1 MTTSP
6 KEPIGSIW
14 EDLDLSDLNQK
25 PEGAQPL
32 SWPALLPLLSEA
44 TEASPVDPLKLAVV
58 YLDGLQDPD
67 AALEHLISLGPEDHL
82 ANWLL
87 LQAVLQAISPD
98 LYIDRI
104 WDRQKTAAADEASL
118 AAGETALLQIF
129 QGIQMETFLEEA
141 QDWLSAGLPSQLARM
156 IHLSARGEWDAL
168 ASAFM
173 MQSAVS
179 RLMVAH
185 LVGDRQGYVDY
196 QINHLL
202 SASEAAPLL
211 TAETLLEL
219 CGEGDEE
226 LIATA
231 LEQRLQVLEGLGTDF
246 TPHASATALL
256 LKLRHPHRLPHLEVP
271 SLRNPQA
278 SLAWH
283 HMVSL
288 VDRPARSPAFSGL
301 AHRYMQEAEQCDPPL
316 SMVLRIRAA
325 EILMGQGSAGAAFN
339 VLPTATADDLLT
351 ALVARYK
358 VICLAQLR
366 NWSLLSLELARF
378 PMETEDLA
386 EQASVLQLALL
397 MAATLPEQS
406 TKILQTVESQLFH
419 LEPRFVLSL
428 SGAILSGYR
437 RLGDLKRVAA
447 LWTDL
452 SLNTRQAR
460 QGSLAAFASGV
471 TQLVKGQPSRALE
484 AFGLANRHISEDLL
498 THIGRALA
506 LAENGQWPEAIEAL
520 HKLGRS
526 LHTPARDHLLI
537 FMARLTAVWGG
548 RPDQA
553 LEFMEQVSSPYSN
566 GVAALKEIAGIQLL
580 RQRPEEALELL
591 DRAIERAADS
601 MERVD
606 LVRLRGDIFA
616 MVLEDPPRAEDAYR
630 QAIAEHPLHPA
641 SLEGLRRL
649 LTAQERFD
657 ELPSVLDSLLQL
669 AVEDDDRLNI
679 MLELST
685 FHRQRW
691 ARQGGEED
699 VEACLRYCDQ
709 ALDLDPQNDQASRN
723 IVNICVKRKRWQDII
738 DRLDITSP
746 SLTSLRG
753 LRKALQE
760 TGQWHLLAVVCQ
772 QLAEKSDNPRESM
785 AAALR
790 SGDIY
795 RDQLDRPDTAEE
807 RYCWAAE
814 HFPDPAALTRLASV
828 LRGQQRWADLS
839 QVLEEELYLTR
850 EERQRLKIHRELGR
864 LYAGSLDNIRAAR
877 QHLLQAVELDPA
889 DISTRHTLE
898 ALPPLTLKELRE
910 TFKNSPLL
918 DLDDP
923 ESLVE
928 LMLIFAQKTV
938 SIGEACEC
946 LLQAA
951 AVCTATEDRSRA
963 QEIYRQILSRDPGSH
978 RALEALSRIYEA
990 EKKWSKLLAITRRQ
1004 VELAQTPAAKA
1015 MLLFKCGALLEMRMD
1030 DPEEAEQFYCR
1041 ATDACGDF
1049 SPAPNALR
1057 DLHARHQAV
1066 DRFKPCAP
1074 IQAHD
1079 TLS

>member
-1 MTTSP
+1 MTTP
-6 KEPIGSIW
+6 LKDPIGSIW
-14 EDLDLSDLNQK
+14 EDLDLSDLEKQ

-32 SWPALLPLLSEA
+32 SWPSLLPLLSEA
-44 TEASPVDPLKLAVV
+44 TGASPVDPLKLAVV

-67 AALEHLISLGPEDHL
+67 AALEQLGSLNTEDHL
-82 ANWLL
+82 ANWLM

-98 LYIDRI
+98 HYIDRI
-104 WDRQKTAAADEASL
+104 WARQKTAAADEASL

-141 QDWLSAGLPSQLARM
+141 HDWLSAGLPSQLARM
-156 IHLSARGEWDAL
+156 IHLAAREEWDAL

-173 MQSAVS
+173 MQSPVS
-179 RLMVAH
+179 RLVVAH
-185 LVGDRQGYVDY
+185 LVGDRQGFVDY

-231 LEQRLQVLEGLGTDF
+231 LKQRLQVLEGLGKNF
-246 TPHASATALL
+246 APHASATALL

-271 SLRNPQA
+271 LLGDPQA

-288 VDRPARSPAFSGL
+288 VDRPRHSPATSDL

-316 SMVLRIRAA
+316 SIVLRIRAA

-339 VLPTATADDLLT
+339 VLPKTTADDLLT

-358 VICLAQLR
+358 VLCLAQLR

-378 PMETEDLA
+378 PTETEDLA
-386 EQASVLQLALL
+386 GQASLLQLALL
-397 MAATLPEQS
+397 MAATHPEQS
-406 TKILQTVESQLFH
+406 TKTLQTVESQLFH

-484 AFGLANRHISEDLL
+484 AFSLANRHNSEDLL
-498 THIGRALA
+498 THMGRALA
-506 LAENGQWPEAIEAL
+506 LAENGQWPDAIEAL
-520 HKLGRS
+520 HKLGQS
-526 LHTPARDHLLI
+526 LHTPAKDQLLI

-548 RPDQA
+548 NPDQA
-553 LEFMEQVSSPYSN
+553 LEFMEQVSSPYSS
-566 GVAALKEIAGIQLL
+566 GVAALMEIAGIQLL
-580 RQRPEEALELL
+580 RQHPEEALELL

-601 MERVD
+601 MQRVD
-606 LVRLRGDIFA
+606 LVRLQGDIFA
-616 MVLEDPPRAEDAYR
+616 
-630 QAIAEHPLHPA
+630 
-641 SLEGLRRL
+641 
-649 LTAQERFD
+649 
-657 ELPSVLDSLLQL
+657 SVLDP
-669 AVEDDDRLNI
+669 N
-679 MLELST
+679 
-685 FHRQRW
+685 
-691 ARQGGEED
+691 
-699 VEACLRYCDQ
+699 
-709 ALDLDPQNDQASRN
+709 NDQASRN
-723 IVNICVKRKRWQDII
+723 IVNICVKRERWQDMI

-795 RDQLDRPDTAEE
+795 RDQLNRPDTAEE

-864 LYAGSLDNIRAAR
+864 LYAGSLDNIWAAR

-910 TFKNSPLL
+910 ASKNSPLL

-928 LMLIFAQKTV
+928 LMLIFAQKTA
-938 SIGEACEC
+938 SSGQACDC

-951 AVCTATEDRSRA
+951 VVCTTTEDKARA
-963 QEIYRQILSRDPGSH
+963 QEIYRQILNRDPGSH

-1015 MLLFKCGALLEMRMD
+1015 MMLFKCGALLEMRMD